1 MEVSLVYFAW
11 VRERIGRE
19 AETIT
24 LPDSVTTIGGL
35 LNHLQQLG
43 ENYAYA
49 LEAEDVVRTAINHE
63 HAEAD
68 SIIKD
73 GDAIAIFPPMTGG

>member
-1 MEVSLVYFAW
+1 MDIRLVYFAW

-24 LPDSVTTIGGL
+24 LPDTVTTISDL
-35 LNHLQQLG
+35 LNHLQSLG

-63 HAEAD
+63 HAD
-68 SIIKD
+68 SDTTIKA
-73 GDAIAIFPPMTGG
+73 GDEIAIFPPMTGG